1 MAQMTVL
8 LNNSRFSYGT
18 LMRKRQLIFSFFIKK
33 NNALIFLL

>member
-8 LNNSRFSYGT
+8 LNSSRFGYGT
-18 LMRKRQLIFSFFIKK
+18 MRKRQLIFSFFIKK